1 MNKRTEKIE
10 IIKNFDST
18 NISKKFTKTVLFVQ
32 YLGMNIACRCVNKLV
47 AYQYSITVHI
57 TQAMQS

>member
-10 IIKNFDST
+10 IIKNFDT
-18 NISKKFTKTVLFVQ
+18 NISKKITKTVLFVQ
-32 YLGMNIACRCVNKLV
+32 YLGMNTIACRCVNKLV
-47 AYQYSITVHI
+47 AYQYITVHI

>member
-10 IIKNFDST
+10 IIKNFDT

-32 YLGMNIACRCVNKLV
+32 YLGMNIACRCGNKLV
-47 AYQYSITVHI
+47 AYQYITVHI

>member
-10 IIKNFDST
+10 IIKNFDT

-47 AYQYSITVHI
+47 AYQYITVHI

>member
-10 IIKNFDST
+10 IIKNFDA

-47 AYQYSITVHI
+47 AYQYITVHI
-57 TQAMQS
+57 TQEVQS